1 MFRPNPRS
9 ARSRIVV
16 VCSALVI
23 LALAAPANPA
33 ALVAA
38 ENAKIVFLAGPKD
51 HGRPGRHEYEKDL
64 RVLANGLETSSN
76 LAPVTTRVFV
86 GKAPRDLAEYRGAAA
101 IVIESSSDRWEREV
115 HPLFP
120 PDPLTN
126 HRNHD
131 EETTAWLK
139 SLDELITAQQ
149 TGVVVFHYANW
160 AENWAAR
167 GYHMKWLG
175 GLWVQMVSRNP
186 VDQWAIT
193 LEAPEHPILRGV
205 QPWTYRDEI
214 FCRFHL
220 PTDPRRTPLLLAT
233 PQEDKFGIGAQIAA
247 WAYQRDDGGR
257 GFVFGGV
264 DFHDNMTV
272 EDYRKFLLNGIAW
285 AARLEVPEGG
295 VASTLP
301 ADFKVEHAAE

>member
-1 MFRPNPRS
+1 MPPIFRS
-9 ARSRIVV
+9 A
-16 VCSALVI
+16 AGL
-23 LALAAPANPA
+23 LAAV
-33 ALVAA
+33 LWLGVAGA
-38 ENAKIVFLAGPKD
+38 HATEKTTIVFLAGPKD

-64 RVLANGLETSSN
+64 RVLAACFESSPN
-76 LAPVTTRVFV
+76 LPDVTTRVCV
-86 GKAPRDLAEYRGAAA
+86 GKAPRDLSEYRDAAA
-101 IVIESSSDRWEREV
+101 IVIESSSDRWERET

-126 HRNHD
+126 HRGYD

-139 SLDELITAQQ
+139 SLDALIGERKI
-149 TGVVVFHYANW
+149 GVVILHYANW

-167 GYHMKWLG
+167 GYHVKWTG
-175 GLWVQMVSRNP
+175 GLWVQMISRNP
-186 VDQWAIT
+186 VDRWAMT
-193 LEAPEHPILRGV
+193 LETPGHSILRGV

-220 PTDPRRTPLLLAT
+220 PNDARRTNLLLAT
-233 PQEDKFGIGAQIAA
+233 PQEDKLDIGPQIAS

-264 DFHDNMTV
+264 DWHENLAI
-272 EDYRKFLLNGIAW
+272 EDYRRFLLNGIAW
-285 AARLEVPEGG
+285 AARRDVPEGG

-301 ADFKVEHAAE
+301 ADFDAGGSAKAE